1 MIPIN
6 RPVLGRDLDD
16 IKLQFGL
23 STADACW
30 LFGMSITKWTQIARK
45 GANDA
50 VTDPTLALLVR
61 FLDQHPELSVIP
73 KLPDGQEMFDLINS
87 VAPTDQ
93 KRFSILMGS
102 EASAAYRWRKIGSRQ
117 SPTLLRL
124 MYYMKMALLGRPDE
138 DRLSLLDTWSK
149 TVEVEGK
156 ARGVEDVFHRGRWSV
171 EAEGSVTPAKRVRAA
186 KAIAPA
192 VKPRKT
198 VAVKKAAAK
207 KAAAKKTAKK

>member
-1 MIPIN
+1 MIPTN
-6 RPVLGRDLDD
+6 RPVQGRDLDD
-16 IKLQFGL
+16 VKLQFGL

-45 GANDA
+45 GANDS

-73 KLPDGQEMFDLINS
+73 KLPDGQEMFNLINS
-87 VAPTDQ
+87 IAVTDQ

-124 MYYMKMALLGRPDE
+124 MYYMKMALLGRPDD
-138 DRLSLLDTWSK
+138 DRLEMLDGWAK
-149 TVEVEGK
+149 TVGIEGK
-156 ARGVEDVFHRGRWSV
+156 ARGVDDVFHRGRWSMG
-171 EAEGSVTPAKRVRAA
+171 AEGSATAAPAKRIRAA
-186 KAIAPA
+186 KAIAPS
-192 VKPRKT
+192 VKP
-198 VAVKKAAAK
+198 AKKAAAK
-207 KAAAKKTAKK
+207 KAAKGK